1 MIIIIG
7 AGIAGLLL
15 SKRVNADLI
24 LEEQP
29 VIGGVFASDNVFGV
43 DLPYVL
49 PIINDP
55 MKLTNIGL
63 NYMEYDLKILYRKYD
78 YFKDKIC
85 KFCDKLP
92 TWLNFDLMRKLYVIR
107 NITDFIAT
115 LSKNVRIIKEY
126 PIRIDD
132 KKIITNKGN
141 VYKYTKIYNTGS
153 LKKMSKLLG
162 LDNSNLKH
170 KSVLTLMILTRK
182 EYERDWNVHLSG
194 DTADS
199 FSVIIRLD
207 NIIKDLDLYYVYSFI
222 DTNQKNIDIDRII
235 LDLKRRQIISLDE
248 IVAFRSKLISEAL
261 LFGEI
266 NDKMPP
272 NVINCGRLGEWKNY
286 DIIET
291 ISRIQNC

>member
-49 PIINDP
+49 PIINNP

-63 NYMEYDLKILYRKYD
+63 SYIEYDLKILYRKYD

-92 TWLNFDLMRKLYVIR
+92 TWLNFDLMRKLYVVR
-107 NITDFIAT
+107 NIPDFIAT
-115 LSKNVRIIKEY
+115 LSKNVRIVKEY

-141 VYKYTKIYNTGS
+141 VYKYTKTYNTGS

-170 KSVLTLMILTRK
+170 KSVLTLMILARK

-235 LDLKRRQIISLDE
+235 LDLKRRQIISLNE

-266 NDKMPP
+266 NDKMLP

>member
-29 VIGGVFASDNVFGV
+29 VIGGVFASDNVLGV

-115 LSKNVRIIKEY
+115 LSKNVRIVKEY

>member
-1 MIIIIG
+1 MIVVIG
-7 AGIAGLLL
+7 AGISGLLL
-15 SKRVNADLI
+15 SKRVKADLI

-29 VIGGVFASDNVFGV
+29 VIGGVFASDNVFGK

-55 MKLTNIGL
+55 AKLPNIEF
-63 NYMEYDLKILYRKYD
+63 NYLEYDLKLSHRKYD
-78 YFKDKIC
+78 YFEDKIC
-85 KFCDKLP
+85 KYCDKLP
-92 TWLNFDLMRKLYVIR
+92 TWLNFGLMRKLYVIE
-107 NITDFIAT
+107 NITAFIDN

-141 VYKYTKIYNTGS
+141 MYKYTRVYNTAS
-153 LKKMSKLLG
+153 LKKMYKLLG
-162 LDNSNLKH
+162 VDSSNLKH
-170 KSVLTLMILTRK
+170 KAALTLLILTRK
-182 EYERDWNVHLSG
+182 TNNKNWNVYLSG

-199 FSVIIRLD
+199 FSVVIKLD
-207 NIIKDLDLYYVYSFI
+207 NIIKDLDLYYVYSFMDI
-222 DTNQKNIDIDRII
+222 TQKSIDIDRVM

-248 IVAFRSKLISEAL
+248 IIAFRSKLISEAL

-266 NDKMPP
+266 NHKITLNM
-272 NVINCGRLGEWKNY
+272 VNCGRLGEWKNY
-286 DIIET
+286 DVIET

>member
-1 MIIIIG
+1 MIITIG

-15 SKRVNADLI
+15 SRRVNADLV

-29 VIGGVFASDNVFGV
+29 IIGGVFASDNVFGV

-55 MKLTNIGL
+55 MKIMNVEL
-63 NYMEYDLKILYRKYD
+63 NYIEYDLKISYRKYE

-92 TWLNFDLMRKLYVIR
+92 TWLNFDLTRKLYIIQ
-107 NITDFIAT
+107 NMPYFLAT
-115 LSKNVRIIKEY
+115 LSKNLRIVKEY

-170 KSVLTLMILTRK
+170 KSVLTLIILTRK
-182 EYERDWNVHLSG
+182 EYGKNWNVYLSG

-222 DTNQKNIDIDRII
+222 DANQKNIDIDRIM
-235 LDLKRRQIISLDE
+235 LDLKRRQIISLNE

-266 NDKMPP
+266 NGKMPQ
-272 NVINCGRLGEWKNY
+272 NIINCGRLGEWKNY
-286 DIIET
+286 DVIET
-291 ISRIQNC
+291 ISRTQNC

>member
-49 PIINDP
+49 PIINNP

-63 NYMEYDLKILYRKYD
+63 NYIEYDLKILYRKYD

-92 TWLNFDLMRKLYVIR
+92 TWLNFDLMRKLYVVR
-107 NITDFIAT
+107 NIPDFIAI
-115 LSKNVRIIKEY
+115 LSKNVRIVKEY

-141 VYKYTKIYNTGS
+141 VYKYTKTYNTGS

-170 KSVLTLMILTRK
+170 KSVLTLMILARK

-235 LDLKRRQIISLDE
+235 LDLKRRQIISLNE

-266 NDKMPP
+266 NDKMLP